1 MLCFALIHSEL
12 LIGRNTA
19 EALFNNAI
27 GEAMTN
33 YIDGF
38 AFPISRDH
46 LNEYR
51 HLSEAVAKIW
61 KQHGAL
67 AYHEYVGDDMEL
79 DGTRSFTDAV
89 KAQKN
94 EAVVFGWVVFDSR
107 EARDL
112 ANEKVAADPRMVDLV
127 NASNSGFNAERMVY
141 GGFSSLSSNGNSA

>member
-1 MLCFALIHSEL
+1 
-12 LIGRNTA
+12 
-19 EALFNNAI
+19 
-27 GEAMTN
+27 MTN

-51 HLSEAVAKIW
+51 LLSEAVAKIW

-79 DGTRSFTDAV
+79 DGTRSFTEAV

-94 EAVVFGWVVFDSR
+94 EVVVFGWVVFDSR

-141 GGFSSLSSNGNSA
+141 GGFQALSSNGNST